1 MLNLLFYVWLHFIT
15 FKGATENCTVSL
27 SGKKKKKNSVYERH
41 NNITGSTAVNLRGNP
56 TVL

>member
-1 MLNLLFYVWLHFIT
+1 MFDYISLNLKVQQRIALFV
-15 FKGATENCTVSL
+15 L
-27 SGKKKKKNSVYERH
+27 SGKKRTVFTKD